1 VGAAAD
7 AALNLLLRAA
17 ALALALAYCA
27 APFVWQVITSLK
39 PAAELVSLPPL
50 LPSAL
55 TLEHY
60 VAILGDGA
68 FPRLIGNSL
77 VVATGTTAL
86 ALGVGTLAAYALSIL
101 RVRRRAAI
109 LIVVLSISMF
119 PPIATVSPLFL
130 LLTAAGLRDTLLG
143 LILTYATF
151 TLPLAIWLMTSFLDT
166 FPRDLYIA
174 ARVDGC
180 TALGALVRV
189 VLPLA
194 TPGLLAAGLLVFIF
208 SWNEFL
214 FALTFT
220 ATEAARTVPVGIAL
234 FPGLHEIPYGEIA
247 AASVVVTLP
256 VVVLAFAFQ
265 RRIVEG
271 LTAGAVKG

>member
-1 VGAAAD
+1 MS
-7 AALNLLLRAA
+7 LLLRAT

-27 APFVWQVITSLK
+27 APFVWQVVTSLK

-50 LPSAL
+50 LPTAL

-60 VAILGDGA
+60 AAILGDGT
-68 FPRLIGNSL
+68 FPRLVGNSL
-77 VVATGTTAL
+77 VVAAGTTAL
-86 ALGVGTLAAYALSIL
+86 ALGAGTLAAYALSIL

-109 LIVVLSISMF
+109 LAVVLSISMF

-143 LILTYATF
+143 LIVTYATF

-166 FPRDLYIA
+166 FPRDLYVA

-180 TALGALVRV
+180 TARGALVRV